1 MAAMPCVMPD
11 GQPGV
16 RPPKRVRSS
25 DRAHATGEPTEESS
39 SDTSVFA
46 AVHVAREPH
55 YDPEQFSA
63 AAALKKPPNL
73 NDVMTLCNPLKV
85 NSLLVEASL
94 MMSPVGAQGPMC
106 MGASVALVNMSI
118 SSL

>member
-1 MAAMPCVMPD
+1 MAAMPCVVPA

-16 RPPKRVRSS
+16 RPPERVRSS
-25 DRAHATGEPTEESS
+25 DRTHATGEPTEESS
-39 SDTSVFA
+39 SDASAFA

-63 AAALKKPPNL
+63 AAALKKPPDL
-73 NDVMTLCNPLKV
+73 NAVMTLCNLLKV

-94 MMSPVGAQGPMC
+94 MMSSAGAQGPVR
-106 MGASVALVNMSI
+106 MGASMALVNVSI